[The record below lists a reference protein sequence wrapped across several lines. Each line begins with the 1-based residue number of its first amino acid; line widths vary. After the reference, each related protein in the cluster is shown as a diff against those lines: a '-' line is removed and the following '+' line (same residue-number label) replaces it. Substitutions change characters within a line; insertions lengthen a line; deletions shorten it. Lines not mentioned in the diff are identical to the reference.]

1 MCYHWVMRTTL
12 ELDDDLLQIA
22 RDLAGQRRTTMGR
35 IISDLAR
42 RALEPGD
49 APKTRN
55 GVPLFKPKP
64 GARKPSLQLVNEL
77 RDQP

>member
-22 RDLAGQRRTTMGR
+22 RDLAGQRRTTMGQ

-42 RALEPGD
+42 KALEPGD